1 MSTDE
6 EKFDKA
12 KQLHSSGRIKESQK
26 IYLGL
31 AKIYKKNHTLF
42 FLIGTTF
49 LQLKKFDEA
58 IDNFHN
64 SINLDSNFPETY
76 NNLGIAL
83 AEKEKRLEII

>member
-26 IYLGL
+26 IYLDL

-42 FLIGTTF
+42 YLIGTTF
-49 LQLKKFDEA
+49 
-58 IDNFHN
+58 IINFT
-64 SINLDSNFPETY
+64 INLFIVIFNFS
-76 NNLGIAL
+76 
-83 AEKEKRLEII
+83 KS